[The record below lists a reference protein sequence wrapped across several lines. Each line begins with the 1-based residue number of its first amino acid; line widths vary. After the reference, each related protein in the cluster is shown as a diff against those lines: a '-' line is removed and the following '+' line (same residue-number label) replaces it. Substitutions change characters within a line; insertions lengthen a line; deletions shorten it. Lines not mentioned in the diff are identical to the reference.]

1 MTERPYRLS
10 ARFVETIREPG
21 CYGDGRGSGG
31 LSLRVKRTAR
41 GHLAKSWGQRIS
53 VDGRPRNLGL
63 GTWPHVSLAEAR
75 QKCVL
80 NLLARERGELV
91 TGRRRTVPTFA
102 EAVEKVIAVHRAGWK
117 DGGRQE
123 KLWRSSLRDYAMQKL
138 GERAVDRIQT
148 ADVMAVLL
156 PIWNQKRVTAQRIWR
171 RISAVMRWAVA
182 QGYREDNPAGEAIGA
197 ALPRNGVRPRH
208 HPALPYAKVGG
219 AIETVRMSGA
229 YPATVL
235 AFEFLVLTACRS
247 GEVRGAL
254 WKEMDLA
261 EREWRI
267 PAERMKAGRE
277 HRVPLSE
284 GALAVLQE
292 AQALADGSG
301 VVFPSARGR
310 PLNDVAISKLVRDLG
325 IGAVPHGFRSSF
337 RDWAAECSDAP
348 REVCELALA
357 HVNTNAIE
365 AAYRRTDLFER
376 RRALMEQWATFLAG
390 TGGGEAGLVG

>member
-10 ARFVETIREPG
+10 ARFVETIKEPG
-21 CYGDGRGSGG
+21 WYGDGRGSGG

-63 GTWPHVSLAEAR
+63 GSWPHVSLAEAR

-80 NLLARERGELV
+80 NLLARQRGELV

-102 EAVEKVIAVHRAGWK
+102 EAVEKVLAVHRAGWK
-117 DGGRQE
+117 DGGRSE
-123 KLWRSSLRDYAMQKL
+123 KLWRSSLRDYVMPRL
-138 GERAVDRIQT
+138 GGQPVNRIRT
-148 ADVMAVLL
+148 SDVMAVLQ
-156 PIWNQKRVTAQRIWR
+156 PIWNEKRETARRVRR

-182 QGYREDNPAGEAIGA
+182 QGYREDNPAGDAIGA
-197 ALPRNGVRPRH
+197 ALPKNGVRPRH
-208 HPALPYAKVGG
+208 HRALPYAEVAG
-219 AIETVRMSGA
+219 AIEVVRASGA

-235 AFEFLVLTACRS
+235 AFEFLVLTACRN
-247 GEVRGAL
+247 GEVRGAR

-261 EREWRI
+261 GREWRI
-267 PAERMKAGRE
+267 PPERMKTGRE
-277 HRVPLSE
+277 HRIPLSTR
-284 GALAVLQE
+284 ALAVLRE
-292 AQALADGSG
+292 AREFANGSET
-301 VVFPSARGR
+301 VFPTSRGR
-310 PLNDVAISKLVRDLG
+310 PLNPGAIAKMIRQLG
-325 IGAVPHGFRSSF
+325 IRAVPHGFRSSF

-357 HVNTNAIE
+357 HVNSNRIE

-376 RRALMEQWATFLAG
+376 RRALMEQWAAFLAQ
-390 TGGGEAGLVG
+390 

>member
-31 LSLRVKRTAR
+31 LSLRVKHTTR
-41 GHLAKSWGQRIS
+41 GDLAKSWGQRIS
-53 VDGRPRNLGL
+53 VEGRPRNLGL

-80 NLLARERGELV
+80 NLLARQRGELV

-102 EAVEKVIAVHRAGWK
+102 EAVEKVIAVHRTGWK
-117 DGGRQE
+117 EGSRSDAD
-123 KLWRSSLRDYAMQKL
+123 WRATLRDYAMPKL
-138 GERAVDRIQT
+138 AGRSVDRINA

-156 PIWNQKRVTAQRIWR
+156 PIWNEKRVTAKRVRQ

-197 ALPRNGVRPRH
+197 ALPKNGVRPQH
-208 HPALPYAKVGG
+208 LAALPYAEVADALEQGR
-219 AIETVRMSGA
+219 ASGA
-229 YPATVL
+229 YRATVL

-247 GEVRGAL
+247 GEVRGAR
-254 WKEMDLA
+254 WEEMDLA
-261 EREWRI
+261 RREWRI
-267 PAERMKAGRE
+267 PAKRMKTGRE
-277 HRVPLSE
+277 HRVPLSR

-310 PLNDVAISKLVRDLG
+310 PLSGFAIVKLVRDLG

-357 HVNTNAIE
+357 HVNSDRVE

-376 RRALMEQWATFLAG
+376 RRALMEQWAAFLAE
-390 TGGGEAGLVG
+390 TASAR